1 MNFKTLLSII
11 FFLNTESLYGKT
23 NNKPISNFVV
33 ETNSQSFFTTSIDAN
48 GFIPVNILLLLPAND
63 TYKFSLSKVLASLN
77 LAIQDIKFTDYGS
90 RFEVNIISD
99 NCDCGSIR
107 APVNA
112 MENIYRIRNHTKV
125 FQAVFGPMCD

>member
-1 MNFKTLLSII
+1 MNFKHLLSII
-11 FFLNTESLYGKT
+11 FFLNAEPLYGKS
-23 NNKPISNFVV
+23 NKPMSNFVV
-33 ETNSQSFFTTSIDAN
+33 ETNSHSFFTTSIDAS

-63 TYKFSLSKVLASLN
+63 TYKFSLSKVLASLS

-90 RFEVNIISD
+90 RFEVNLISD